1 MKGIGNVMNVYPVV
15 LILLLTI
22 CFMPS
27 AAVAGEGSVNPGN
40 NDGFAVVNG
49 AKFYYR
55 VMGEGAPLIFLHGGP
70 GMFHEYFLPHVE
82 PLANDFKLIFY
93 DQRASGNSSR
103 NVPPESVNPENF
115 VKDLDGIR
123 EYFGLEKVSLLG
135 HSWGGLLA
143 LRYALTF
150 PDRVERLIL
159 VDSAPPN
166 STLDTLNIKARE
178 ERRTEEDF
186 KIIQEITG
194 SEAFQKLE
202 IQAVKR
208 YLQVS
213 EKVKFFNPD
222 LISEL
227 KADLNKEK
235 IEKLMWVAQLMNP
248 FLEEYD
254 IAEDLSAIT
263 CSTLI
268 IHGDHDTIPLESAEI
283 IHRQVRGSKLVVVK
297 DCGHFPFIEAPE
309 IFSREVISF
318 MGKNSKH

>member
-1 MKGIGNVMNVYPVV
+1 
-15 LILLLTI
+15 
-22 CFMPS
+22 
-27 AAVAGEGSVNPGN
+27 
-40 NDGFAVVNG
+40 
-49 AKFYYR
+49 
-55 VMGEGAPLIFLHGGP
+55 
-70 GMFHEYFLPHVE
+70 MFHEYFLPHVE

-309 IFSREVISF
+309 IFVREVISF